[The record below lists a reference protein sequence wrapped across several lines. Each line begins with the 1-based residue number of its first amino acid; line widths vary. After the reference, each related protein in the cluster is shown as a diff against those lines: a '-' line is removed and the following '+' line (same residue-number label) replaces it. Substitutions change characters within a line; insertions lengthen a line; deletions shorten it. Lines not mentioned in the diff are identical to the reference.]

1 MTKVSIVVGQL
12 IVSVLIND
20 FFSVVFL
27 LLNGIDT

>member
-20 FFSVVFL
+20 FSVVFL
-27 LLNGIDT
+27 LLNAIDT